1 MSASSRIGDPVT
13 PGLVSNSEILSPS
26 RPELPPSPMMMRS
39 EASSAGSGVAASRCM
54 TNTPEL
60 STMSWVRLYL
70 FRLIRPRGAS
80 GTIAAAPA
88 DSEISPLA
96 RPWSTVVT
104 ATGNGRR
111 PDSVYSAAFRSSVM
125 LGDPLYSYWH
135 LVRVAEVGP
144 GDGVGVERGGR
155 ARPGDGA
162 PGHQVRGV
170 GHLQRPADVLLAH

>member
-13 PGLVSNSEILSPS
+13 PGLVSNWEILSPS
-26 RPELPPSPMMMRS
+26 RPELQPSPMMMLS

-70 FRLIRPRGAS
+70 VRLIVTRGAS

-88 DSEISPLA
+88 DSDIRPLA
-96 RPWSTVVT
+96 RPSWTVVT
-104 ATGNGRR
+104 ATGNGRS
-111 PDSVYSAAFRSSVM
+111 PDRVYSAAFRSSVIAGDFL
-125 LGDPLYSYWH
+125 LGCSSRHRH
-135 LVRVAEVGP
+135 LVGVAEVGP
-144 GDGVGVERGGR
+144 GDGVGVQGGR
-155 ARPGDGA
+155 RPGPGDGA

-170 GHLQRPADVLLAH
+170 GHR